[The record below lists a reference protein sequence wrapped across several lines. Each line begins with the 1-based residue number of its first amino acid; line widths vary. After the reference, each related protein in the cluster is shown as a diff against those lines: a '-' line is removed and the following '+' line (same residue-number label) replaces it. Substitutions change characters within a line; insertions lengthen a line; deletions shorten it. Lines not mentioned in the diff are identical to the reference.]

1 VEFALIL
8 PFVCLLIALMLDVGR
23 AFNYWI
29 DTTHLAT
36 EGARMAAVDQ
46 KLPAEYDS
54 LQEYLRLKANTEE
67 LVNGGSGWIEDPLR
81 VCVNAADDDV
91 VGDPV
96 EVTVSATYHWLPIID
111 LAPMEIHGSATMRRE
126 VAAENVEPG
135 CG

>member
-1 VEFALIL
+1 ML
-8 PFVCLLIALMLDVGR
+8 PFLCLLIALMLDVGR

-46 KLPAEYDS
+46 VPTGYDS
-54 LQEYLRLKANTEE
+54 LQEYLRSKASTAE
-67 LVNGGSGWIEDPLR
+67 LANGGSGWIEDPLE
-81 VCVNAADDDV
+81 VCVNAGDDDL

-96 EVTVSATYHWLPIID
+96 EVTTSTTYHWLPIID

-126 VAAENVEPG
+126 VLADNVDSG